1 MSDWSDVVS
10 GVVIG
15 TPLLQTPNNI
25 TNAPINTDII
35 SNVVTASSISTPVPL
50 TVSGAEFRV
59 NGGSWV
65 TSANISDG
73 DQVEY
78 KTTVAQDGD
87 RKSVAINF
95 N

>member
-1 MSDWSDVVS
+1 M
-10 GVVIG
+10 VIG

-65 TSANISDG
+65 TSTNINDG
-73 DQVEY
+73 DQLEY
-78 KTTVAQDGD
+78 KVQVAQY
-87 RKSVAINF
+87 STTINVEIYF
-95 N
+95 GGQIGRAHV